1 MNYEVS
7 IDENYNL
14 LMKPTLDNVNAL
26 DKYFSSYRFS
36 EGDPLPPR
44 MRFGRLSESGRF
56 ADQWMPE
63 WTQVGVNPYRH
74 SFFYDKSDKSGRTPL
89 ISATKAIQVGPLV
102 LAKGAKFGNR
112 KDKEFF
118 IPRYEKY
125 FNQGGLLNT
134 LKRKVA

>member
-1 MNYEVS
+1 MVS
-7 IDENYNL
+7 IYLTYNL

-89 ISATKAIQVGPLV
+89 ISATKAIQVGPLD